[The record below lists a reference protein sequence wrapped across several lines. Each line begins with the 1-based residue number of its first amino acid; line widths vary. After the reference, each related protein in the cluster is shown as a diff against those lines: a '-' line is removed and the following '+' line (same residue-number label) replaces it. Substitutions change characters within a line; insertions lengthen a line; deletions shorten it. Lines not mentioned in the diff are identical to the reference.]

1 MKTVIKMDN
10 KKTGE
15 LIFKLRTEKGLTQ
28 KQLAEMLAV
37 SDKAVSKW
45 ERGQGLPDVSL
56 LGRISGIFGVNIEG
70 LLDGGLQSNSFA
82 AGNMKKVKYYV
93 CPVCGNITV
102 CTGDAQITCCS
113 RKLSEAV
120 PKKPDGEHALEIST
134 VEDEW
139 FITSSHTMEK
149 EHYISFLAF
158 ATDDRLQIIKQYPEW
173 NSAARIPILRHG
185 VLLWYCTK
193 DGLFYKNI

>member
-1 MKTVIKMDN
+1 MDN

-28 KQLAEMLAV
+28 KQLADKLNV

-56 LGRISGIFGVNIEG
+56 LPMLSAIFGVNIEG
-70 LLDGGLQSNSFA
+70 LLDGGLQSNSFS
-82 AGNMKKVKYYV
+82 AGNMKKAKYYV

-120 PKKPDGEHALEIST
+120 PKKTDGEHALEIST

-158 ATDDRLQIIKQYPEW
+158 ATDNRLQIIKQYPEW

-185 VLLWYCTK
+185 VLLWYCTR

>member
-1 MKTVIKMDN
+1 MKAVIKMDN

-28 KQLAEMLAV
+28 KQLADKLNV

-56 LGRISGIFGVNIEG
+56 LPMLSAIFGVNIEG
-70 LLDGGLQSNSFA
+70 LLDGGLQSNSFS
-82 AGNMKKVKYYV
+82 AGNMKKAKYYV

-158 ATDDRLQIIKQYPEW
+158 ATDNRLQIIKQYPEW

-185 VLLWYCTK
+185 VLLWYCTR